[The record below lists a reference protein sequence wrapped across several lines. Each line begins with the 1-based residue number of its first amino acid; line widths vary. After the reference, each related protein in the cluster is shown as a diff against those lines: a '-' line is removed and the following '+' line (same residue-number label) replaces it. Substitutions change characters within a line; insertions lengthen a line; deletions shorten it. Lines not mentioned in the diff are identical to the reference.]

1 MHLTKLMVGL
11 MLLVL
16 LVFTSTTQPITAA
29 RADESFYIQINNG
42 SIVTNREQ
50 QPQIVAQFG
59 NRSQQT
65 LYQAVIACFFPT
77 SLGQVT
83 TIYPGPFH
91 YTEVKDFSPYTSVNG
106 GTAAT
111 DFLVG
116 FIIDNVT
123 LIPGQNYNFAFNIF
137 IAKDAPVTSY
147 VICDLFGNTQNDSMS
162 GIVSAALVDV
172 KIQ

>member
-1 MHLTKLMVGL
+1 MRLTKLMVVL

-16 LVFTSTTQPITAA
+16 AGTTQPLTTA

-65 LYQAVIACFFPT
+65 LYQVVVACFFPT
-77 SLGQVT
+77 SLGKVT
-83 TIYPGPFH
+83 AIYPGPFH

-106 GTAAT
+106 GNAAT

-123 LIPGQNYNFAFNIF
+123 LIPGQNYNFAFNILV
-137 IAKDAPVTSY
+137 AKDAPPTSY

-162 GIVSAALVDV
+162 GIMSAAFVDIKV
-172 KIQ
+172 P